1 MLPWIRRC
9 LNPIHTTNII
19 HGCAETQGIHMHAYV
34 LTLQLRREFDD
45 QLEVVLSI
53 GQQQLLRR
61 QISNELNFSCQ
72 LDSNLLCVAL
82 KAMNK
87 SLMLDIRAHY
97 RNPGWLG
104 RAWSD
109 LSRCDR
115 ADSLEILGG

>member
-1 MLPWIRRC
+1 M
-9 LNPIHTTNII
+9 HTHVPTS
-19 HGCAETQGIHMHAYV
+19 
-34 LTLQLRREFDD
+34 QLRREFDE
-45 QLEVVLSI
+45 QLAVVLSI

-97 RNPGWLG
+97 RNPGAALG
-104 RAWSD
+104 SAVYE
-109 LSRCDR
+109 LSYHGLLELIFKKYPGGGG
-115 ADSLEILGG
+115 DSV